1 MTESQVTEDVS
12 DAGRWRRSAA
22 DPVGRWKAGVGGGS
36 GTVLWDR
43 AGLRCGSRVQR
54 TAQDQG
60 NRPATHRRLSHLAV
74 EVLLP
79 RRHLVLPFHPP
90 SCPPQGR
97 PRPRAPPH
105 HCPRAPGLHSLSWP
119 DRNAA

>member
-1 MTESQVTEDVS
+1 MTGSQVTEDVS
-12 DAGRWRRSAA
+12 DAGRQSRSAA
-22 DPVGRWKAGVGGGS
+22 DPVGRWKAIVAGRS
-36 GTVLWDR
+36 GKKLGDR
-43 AGLRCGSRVQR
+43 AGL
-54 TAQDQG
+54 DQG
-60 NRPATHRRLSHLAV
+60 NRPATHRGLSHLTV

-105 HCPRAPGLHSLSWP
+105 HCPRAPGLHSRSSP
-119 DRNAA
+119 DRNST